1 MISPRLDR
9 LFVLSATN
17 EDDLDRDS
25 RELADHLAA
34 HPELDLDDVAYTL
47 AVGRPGAG
55 HRRMLVCRRSEEA
68 IAALRGGEG
77 SVGEAPVRIWNGT
90 PGAPPPVSFL
100 FSGVGDQY
108 VQMARGL
115 YATEPVFR
123 RELDRCVDLLT
134 PELGLDLRRE
144 LYPELAPGA
153 EKAGGTDRPSLR
165 EMLGRTAPERLT
177 GPLDRTLLLQP
188 AMFAVEHA
196 LSRLWIS
203 WGIVPSSLLG
213 YSVGEYGAACLAGVF
228 SLKAALH
235 LVSVRARL
243 VDALPAGAMLSVFL
257 PASEVL
263 PLLGPGLSLAA
274 ENGPTLSVVAGSP
287 GAVAGLQESLR
298 QRRVPCRLLAA
309 GHPFH
314 SAELEPAVPLL
325 VEAAAALALRPPE
338 IPLVSNV
345 TGAWMTAAEATDP
358 RYWARHLC
366 RTVRFAA
373 GLATLGAGTPRA
385 LVEIGPGNTLSS
397 MALQPGLANPPCLA
411 VSSLPHARDPEPDGA
426 TLLIALG
433 RLWLA
438 GVEPDWEAV
447 HRGDRR
453 RRLALPF

>member
-1 MISPRLDR
+1 MTSPRLSR
-9 LFVLSATN
+9 LLVLSATSD
-17 EDDLDRDS
+17 EALDRLS
-25 RELADHLAA
+25 RELADHLAS
-34 HPELDLDDVAYTL
+34 HPDLDLDDLAYTL

-55 HRRMLVCRRSEEA
+55 RRRMLVCRRSEEA
-68 IAALRGGEG
+68 IAALRGGGG
-77 SVGEAPVRIWNGT
+77 SGGGAPIRVWNGV
-90 PGAPPPVSFL
+90 PGAPPPLSFL
-100 FSGVGDQY
+100 FAGVGDQY

-123 RELDRCVDLLT
+123 RELDRCAEILV
-134 PELGLDLRRE
+134 PEIGLDLRPV
-144 LYPELAPGA
+144 LYPEPAPGS
-153 EKAGGTDRPSLR
+153 EKAYGTGRPTLR
-165 EMLGRTAPERLT
+165 EMLGRTAAERPT
-177 GPLDRTLLLQP
+177 SPLDRTLLLQP

-196 LSRLWIS
+196 LARLWIS
-203 WGIVPSSLLG
+203 WGIVPGSLLG

-228 SLKAALH
+228 TLEAALR
-235 LVSVRARL
+235 LVSVRARR

-257 PASEVL
+257 SPSEVL

-287 GAVAGLQESLR
+287 AAVAGLQESLR
-298 QRRVPCRLLAA
+298 QRRVSCLLLAA

-314 SAELEPAVPLL
+314 SAELESAVPPL

-338 IPLVSNV
+338 VPLVSNV
-345 TGAWMTAAEATDP
+345 TGTWMTAAEATDP

-385 LVEIGPGNTLSS
+385 LVEIGPGNTLGSL
-397 MALQPGLANPPCLA
+397 ALQPGLANPPLLA
-411 VSSLPHARDPEPDGA
+411 VPSLPHARDPAPDGA
-426 TLLIALG
+426 TLLMALG

-447 HRGDRR
+447 HRGEQRHR
-453 RRLALPF
+453 VALPF